1 MSQNISDTKQFQ
13 SYEQLVQGDFFEDLL
28 PKKNQDIADQFG
40 LFLAQVKAINILI
53 NRKCGPHF
61 EALADFSR
69 RVEHAR
75 AFYLKQLA
83 A

>member
-1 MSQNISDTKQFQ
+1 MQASTPNYRQ
-13 SYEQLVQGDFFEDLL
+13 SSSNEQLVQGDLFEDLL
-28 PKKNQDIADQFG
+28 PKKNQDPANQLG
-40 LFLAQVKAINILI
+40 LFLAQVKATSILI